1 MQLDHINI
9 CAPADLLE
17 TVRDFYC
24 AILALE
30 VGARP
35 EIPIPGYW
43 LYGAGSE
50 IACVHLLES
59 DSHCRREDGHLDH
72 VAFRVDTLTAIRAE
86 LEARD
91 IAYGYLEFPDF
102 GLEQINFRDPAGVK
116 VEINAYQA

>member
-17 TVRDFYC
+17 IVRDFYC
-24 AILALE
+24 DILALE

-59 DSHCRREDGHLDH
+59 DNHCRREDGHLDH
-72 VAFRVDTLTAIRAE
+72 VAFRVDKLATIRAA
-86 LEARD
+86 LDARD